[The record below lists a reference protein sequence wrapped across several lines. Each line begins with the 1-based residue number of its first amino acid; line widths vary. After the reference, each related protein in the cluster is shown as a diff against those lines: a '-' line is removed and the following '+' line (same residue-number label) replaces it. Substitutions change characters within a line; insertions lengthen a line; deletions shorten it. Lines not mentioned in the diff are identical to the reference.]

1 MDIPQL
7 AHFFVKFLNS
17 SGLGAE
23 KSKFIAETFFEVGS
37 PMGQAI
43 VFLIMALFAVA
54 LVILGFNFCR
64 MSRQYQWLK
73 QVKLRFESLSAPM
86 EPSDG
91 EAETVGGEANEN
103 DMERRKKK
111 FDKNLTQNRDILTK
125 GIPRQSIIAKRIDN
139 LYKIRSVGDL
149 TCDSIKEIVSTGE
162 IERTGLLRYLAGI
175 FIVLGLVGTVIG
187 LSQSVVNM
195 QPVLT
200 KLKEVSDLIE
210 VSKAITET
218 LTGMRTAF
226 SATISGLVATI
237 LLSFLNFVYG
247 NYATRFLNRL
257 EDFTTVSLI
266 PHFLVSSTEDAAI
279 QFANTMTQ
287 SAEAL
292 NKSSNPLREMTERF
306 DTCLGKLENVMDKLN
321 SVGTLYN
328 TATRYLI
335 VEKKNLI
342 IEKKN
347 LHQQQEKSKVQA
359 NDLEKPLAKAL
370 EDFNQGILG
379 LLTGAGSIKDACVLA
394 ITANRSDL
402 EKLLHTQRSHHE
414 EVIKKQNEV
423 ASRYEQLLKMEKDK
437 VDGIIKIYDLSS
449 LVFDKTSQEAAVNK
463 QNKLIDTMQNLGVS
477 MKELISELY
486 VRSQLTG
493 GNAKGSK

>member
-7 AHFFVKFLNS
+7 AHSFVKFLNS

-54 LVILGFNFCR
+54 LVILCFNFYR
-64 MSRQYQWLK
+64 MYGQNQWLK
-73 QVKLRFESLSAPM
+73 QVMLRFKSLSVSV

-91 EAETVGGEANEN
+91 EAETVGDEANEN
-103 DMERRKKK
+103 DLERRKKK
-111 FDKNLTQNRDILTK
+111 FDKNLTQSRDVLTE
-125 GIPRQSIIAKRIDN
+125 GIPRQSVIVKRIYN
-139 LYKIRSVGDL
+139 LFQIRSVGDL
-149 TCDSIKEIVSTGE
+149 TCDAIKELVSTEE

-175 FIVLGLVGTVIG
+175 FIILGLAGTVIG
-187 LSQSVVNM
+187 LSQSVINM

-266 PHFLVSSTEDAAI
+266 PHFLVSSTENAAI
-279 QFANTMTQ
+279 QFADIMTQ
-287 SAEAL
+287 TAEAL

-306 DTCLGKLENVMDKLN
+306 DTCLGKLEKVMDKLD

-328 TATRYLI
+328 RSIEDLITAQ
-335 VEKKNLI
+335 KD
-342 IEKKN
+342 
-347 LHQQQEKSKVQA
+347 LHRQQEESWVQA
-359 NDLEKPLAKAL
+359 TNQEKPLTVTL
-370 EDFNQGILG
+370 EHFNQGIQG
-379 LLTGAGSIKDACVLA
+379 LLTGADSIKDACVQA

-402 EKLLHTQRSHHE
+402 EKLLQTQHSHHE

-423 ASRYEQLLKMEKDK
+423 ATRYEQLLKMEKDK
-437 VDGIIKIYDLSS
+437 VDGIIKIYDLST
-449 LVFDKTSQEAAVNK
+449 LVFDKTSQEAAVHK
-463 QNKLIDTMQNLGVS
+463 QNKLIDTMQSLGGS

-486 VRSQLTG
+486 VRPQLSG
-493 GNAKGSK
+493 GNGEGSK